1 MSAEPPAD
9 LPELRLRTKLN
20 DLRLRAR
27 VGHRGFCNY
36 EVEALL
42 DAYDIIHR
50 TVGLLTTSDSE
61 WGLIA
66 RRTLAVVDALV
77 TPEAR
82 EGTTD
87 GE

>member
-1 MSAEPPAD
+1 MSAEHVVD

-42 DAYDIIHR
+42 DAYDITYR
-50 TVGLLTTSDSE
+50 TLGLLTTSDSE

-66 RRTLAVVDALV
+66 RRTLTAADALV
-77 TPEAR
+77 TPE
-82 EGTTD
+82 EQTP
-87 GE
+87 